1 MLYRLLKNVIQSS
14 SVCFSL
20 SSRSSQSGRTSS
32 DFVDV
37 RARAREA
44 SWPANTVSK
53 ERVVSVGFVVR
64 ELGGGG
70 GNAGCSQVRRG
81 KAEGQGTVVRAAFL
95 VGLVPS
101 YIEDFALVLVYCQPR
116 PMWIRFGGEVG

>member
-1 MLYRLLKNVIQSS
+1 
-14 SVCFSL
+14 L

-32 DFVDV
+32 GFVEV

-53 ERVVSVGFVVR
+53 ERVISVGFVVR

-70 GNAGCSQVRRG
+70 GNAGCSQARRG
-81 KAEGQGTVVRAAFL
+81 KEEGEGEGTVVRAAFL
-95 VGLVPS
+95 VGLVS
-101 YIEDFALVLVYCQPR
+101 GYVEDFALIFGLLSALS
-116 PMWIRFGGEVG
+116 MWIRLVGKWARGSMKEEGKITLIAT